1 MKIKWYLVSG
11 LTLFA
16 LALGGCGG
24 KADQGQEEAAAK
36 EETAAITDAKTS
48 EAEGSLVEM
57 EKPTPTTTPAAPVEE
72 IQNEMGTKTQTASQV
87 VLINQTGSEIAD
99 IFIRPALPAGEDSDE
114 WGEEQTGHRFV
125 LGNGDKAVYYYD
137 GSLKGDDGQVV
148 TSYDIRV
155 SYSDVDRNECFFRRL
170 PLTVMKELRLCMDGT
185 GEDSIPYARYLTSTS
200 SREYSTLEEV
210 KKRLGLLESDSQ
222 EDTEPTPAPT
232 TAPGTPTPTPSVT
245 PDQNENAD
253 GGGEDADDVRIKQAE
268 TFIGQS
274 LSSLEN
280 ALGSAES
287 SEYVD
292 EPETGMTG
300 YHYYGSFTVSTFMDG
315 DEEVVGGIW

>member
-1 MKIKWYLVSG
+1 MKKRYY
-11 LTLFA
+11 LFA
-16 LALGGCGG
+16 VFAVLILALAGCGK
-24 KADQGQEEAAAK
+24 KAGQEQGEAAK
-36 EETAAITDAKTS
+36 EETAKLS
-48 EAEGSLVEM
+48 EAEAEAAEGSLVEM
-57 EKPTPTTTPAAPVEE
+57 EKPTPTTVAAAPAEE

-114 WGEEQTGHRFV
+114 WGDEQTGHRFV
-125 LGNGDKAVYYYD
+125 LANGDNAVYYYD
-137 GSLKGDDGQVV
+137 GSRKDEEGQVI

-185 GEDSIPYARYLTSTS
+185 GEDSIPYARYLTSTG

-210 KKRLGLLESDSQ
+210 KKRLGLLDSEDQ
-222 EDTEPTPAPT
+222 EEPEPTPTPAE
-232 TAPGTPTPTPSVT
+232 TAGTPTPTPAVT
-245 PDQNENAD
+245 PDHNEDANAGD
-253 GGGEDADDVRIKQAE
+253 GDADDVRIKQAE
-268 TFIGQS
+268 SFIGQS
-274 LSSLEN
+274 LSSLESS
-280 ALGSAES
+280 LGAADS